1 MYIGADVVR
10 VESLLARKT
19 RLFPLSIQIDA
30 FKITAFELI
39 NASTQNGNRV
49 VVLRWPSW
57 LGLGNHFGQFAFSYT
72 IHPRRLDR
80 ANYVCLICAVI
91 FFADFVSGKGG
102 GCRGQQ
108 GLQVI
113 QNGSSAISDCI
124 WHRGVSR
131 NNTTRET
138 RHLP

>member
-19 RLFPLSIQIDA
+19 RFFPLSTQIDV
-30 FKITAFELI
+30 FKIMAFELI

-57 LGLGNHFGQFAFSYT
+57 LSRGNRFGQFAFFHT

-80 ANYVCLICAVI
+80 ANHVCLICAVI
-91 FFADFVSGKGG
+91 FFADFFSGKGG
-102 GCRGQQ
+102 GVPMATKTASNSKQLIGY
-108 GLQVI
+108 
-113 QNGSSAISDCI
+113 
-124 WHRGVSR
+124 
-131 NNTTRET
+131 TRLYQASGHFKE
-138 RHLP
+138 